1 MVAMK
6 TVCHC
11 RWHDSRNFPVGKEK
25 AMQNPLKKVNLAHYW
40 RKAFVKWGVAIIA
53 LLIVVYGVVGFFV
66 VPGILRDK
74 AQAFVYEKFE
84 RTLAMSDVSFN
95 PFTLTA
101 EIDGM
106 RLSEHGRDDPFLT
119 FDHLTLNVSAQSI
132 FRMAPVIEE
141 IRLVNPVVRLVRT
154 DSHHYNIDDF
164 VAFAMEP
171 KEDDSPARFSINNIQ
186 IENATIEFDDQPKKK
201 RHVLNELNVT
211 VPFVSSIPSQVDIF
225 VDLAVSGKFNNENIA
240 LTGKA
245 RPFFREKDGMFT
257 VNLDRIDLPVY
268 VDYLPF
274 TPKFALKD
282 GKVSIHMNVGFG
294 QAESGKPG
302 LTMAGNVLLESLVL
316 DGADGHPVA
325 RIPSLGVDLA
335 QSDILSGN
343 IGIDRIELK
352 SPELYLDRN
361 RAGVWNVLQLADFP
375 QDKKTDKVVSA
386 GEDNADKTGIPWH
399 VTLKQFVVR
408 DGMFRINDQ
417 IHVVP
422 ANFSVDHFGLNVE
435 GVVLD
440 VPGRHVMVEKV
451 ASEGTDIRFL
461 HGKLKWQ
468 QQARTPA
475 KALRQA
481 ASEAGEKTGFGFQV
495 NRAEIRD
502 WSIHFENRDA
512 GMKVVTDVDGL
523 TVIVDNLSSEQDRT
537 VQVALDAKVN
547 QRGTLSL
554 AGNLNLSPLKGD
566 IDLDFRNVDVRFVQ
580 PYIEDFVNLSVRQAD
595 LTLQGKLQLTQT
607 KNQNLQARFTG
618 NAGIGRLV
626 TVDQLSKQPFVSWN
640 DLSLKGIRFDLKPLS
655 VVVDQVRLNNLAARV
670 ILGSNG
676 RLNLQDIMRSETGG
690 RKSLTDAEEKGIAT
704 TAQAAS
710 ADTNAETAR
719 KKRPDYS
726 VRIGKWLINNGK
738 IRFSDNFIRPRYTAN
753 LVNLQGSVSGLS
765 TAVNRQAAVN
775 IRGRVNGAPLVIA
788 GSFNPFGSLALDIK
802 AKVKGMELAQF
813 SAYSGKYIG
822 YGIEKGKLSFD
833 VAYKVE
839 NDQLSAE
846 NSLILDQLTLGEKV
860 ESESAVNLPV
870 SLALSLLKDRNGVI
884 DINLPIGGSLNDP
897 EFSVGGIVLRVIVNL
912 IQKTVTAPFSLLASL
927 IGDSEELSWLP
938 FDPGSYAISADGEK
952 KLGLLARA
960 LEERPGLSLEI
971 AGRYD
976 PAIDSEGLGKMTIL
990 RKIKTEKARKM
1001 GQTVAVKD
1009 IVLSEKE
1016 YADGVKRLYGDE
1028 DFDKPRNW
1036 IGFSKSLPL
1045 PEMEKLLSRHYAGKK
1060 DDMIRLADR
1069 RAQAVK
1075 NWLVEQGKAPEERL
1089 FVMASKAR
1097 ESAGDESGNR
1107 VDFSLK

>member
-1 MVAMK
+1 
-6 TVCHC
+6 
-11 RWHDSRNFPVGKEK
+11 
-25 AMQNPLKKVNLAHYW
+25 MQNPLKKVNLAHYW
-40 RKAFVKWGVAIIA
+40 QKAFIKWGVAIVA
-53 LLIVVYGVVGFFV
+53 LLIVIYGVVGFFV

-119 FDHLTLNVSAQSI
+119 FDHLTLDMSAQSI

-141 IRLVNPVVRLVRT
+141 IRVVNPVVRLVRT

-201 RHVLNELNVT
+201 QHVLSELDVT

-225 VDLAVSGKFNNENIA
+225 VDLAVSGKFNNEKIA

-245 RPFFREKDGMFT
+245 RPFFREKDGMLT
-257 VNLDRIDLPVY
+257 VNLDKIDLPSY

-282 GKVSIHMNVGFG
+282 GKVSIHMDVGFG
-294 QAESGKPG
+294 QPENGKPG
-302 LTMAGNVLLESLVL
+302 FTLAGNVLLESLVL
-316 DGADGHPVA
+316 NGPDGHPIA
-325 RIPSLGVDLA
+325 RIPALGVDLA
-335 QSDILSGN
+335 KSDILSGD

-375 QDKKTDKVVSA
+375 QGKKTATSDTDA
-386 GEDNADKTGIPWH
+386 GKADNAGIPWH
-399 VTLKQFVVR
+399 ISLKQFAVTE
-408 DGMFRINDQ
+408 GTFRINDQ

-422 ANFSVDHFGLNVE
+422 ANFEIDRFGLNVE

-440 VPGRHVMVEKV
+440 VQGRHLTVEKI

-468 QQARTPA
+468 QDARTPA
-475 KALRQA
+475 RALRKV
-481 ASEAGEKTGFGFQV
+481 ASEAGEQTGFGFQV
-495 NRAEIRD
+495 NRTEIRD
-502 WSIHFENRDA
+502 WFVHFENRDA
-512 GMKVVTDVDGL
+512 GMTVVTDVEGL
-523 TVIVDNLSSEQDRT
+523 TVVVDNLSSKPDQA
-537 VQVALDAKVN
+537 VQLAVDAKVN
-547 QRGTLSL
+547 KRGTLSL
-554 AGNLNLSPLKGD
+554 AGNLNLSPLKAEM
-566 IDLDFRNVDVRFVQ
+566 DLDFRNVDVRFIQ

-595 LTLQGKLQLTQT
+595 LTLQGKLQVSQT
-607 KNQNLQARFTG
+607 KRQNLQARFTG
-618 NAGIGRLV
+618 NAGIGKLV

-640 DLSLKGIRFDLKPLS
+640 DLSLKGIRFDLAPLS
-655 VVVDQVRLNNLAARV
+655 VVVDQVRLNNLVARV

-676 RLNLQDIMRSETGG
+676 RLNLQDILRSETGG
-690 RKSLTDAEEKGIAT
+690 RKSLTDAEEKGITAT
-704 TAQAAS
+704 TTQTASADAQAA
-710 ADTNAETAR
+710 AT

-765 TAVNRQAAVN
+765 TAANKQAAVSV
-775 IRGRVNGAPLVIA
+775 RGRVNGAPLLID

-860 ESESAVNLPV
+860 ESDSAVNLPV

-938 FDPGSYAISADGEK
+938 FDPGSHVISPAGEK
-952 KLGLLARA
+952 KLGSLARA

-990 RKIKTEKARKM
+990 RKIKAEKARKT

-1016 YADGVKRLYGDE
+1016 YADGVKALYGDE
-1028 DFDKPRNW
+1028 DFDKPKNW

-1075 NWLVEQGKAPEERL
+1075 NWLMEQGKVPEERL
-1089 FVMASKAR
+1089 FVTASKAR
-1097 ESAGDESGNR
+1097 ETVGDESGNR

>member
-1 MVAMK
+1 
-6 TVCHC
+6 
-11 RWHDSRNFPVGKEK
+11 
-25 AMQNPLKKVNLAHYW
+25 MQNPLKKVNLAHYW
-40 RKAFVKWGVAIIA
+40 QKAFIKWGVAIVA
-53 LLIVVYGVVGFFV
+53 LLIVIYGVVGFFV

-119 FDHLTLNVSAQSI
+119 FDHLTLDMSAQSI

-141 IRLVNPVVRLVRT
+141 IRVVNPVVRLVRT

-201 RHVLNELNVT
+201 QHVLSELDVT

-225 VDLAVSGKFNNENIA
+225 VDLAVSGKFNNEKIA

-245 RPFFREKDGMFT
+245 RPFFREKDGMLT
-257 VNLDRIDLPVY
+257 VNLDKIDLPSY

-282 GKVSIHMNVGFG
+282 GKVSIHMDVGFG
-294 QAESGKPG
+294 QPENGKPG
-302 LTMAGNVLLESLVL
+302 FTLAGNVLLESLVL
-316 DGADGHPVA
+316 DGPDGHPIA
-325 RIPSLGVDLA
+325 RIPALGVDLA
-335 QSDILSGN
+335 KSDILSGD

-375 QDKKTDKVVSA
+375 QGKKTEKTAISDA
-386 GEDNADKTGIPWH
+386 GTGNADKAGIPWH
-399 VTLKQFVVR
+399 ISLKQFAVT
-408 DGMFRINDQ
+408 DGTFRINDQ

-422 ANFSVDHFGLNVE
+422 ANFEIDRFGLNVE

-440 VPGRHVMVEKV
+440 VPGRHLTVEKI
-451 ASEGTDIRFL
+451 ASDGTDIRFL

-468 QQARTPA
+468 QEARTPA
-475 KALRQA
+475 RALRKV
-481 ASEAGEKTGFGFQV
+481 ASEAGEQTGFGFQV
-495 NRAEIRD
+495 NRTEIRD
-502 WSIHFENRDA
+502 WFVHFENRDA
-512 GMKVVTDVDGL
+512 GMKVVTDVEGL
-523 TVIVDNLSSEQDRT
+523 TVVVDNLSSKPDQA
-537 VQVALDAKVN
+537 VQLAVDAKVN
-547 QRGTLSL
+547 KRGTLSL
-554 AGNLNLSPLKGD
+554 AGNLNLSPLKAEM
-566 IDLDFRNVDVRFVQ
+566 DLDFRNVDVRFIQ

-595 LTLQGKLQLTQT
+595 LTLQGKLQVSQT
-607 KNQNLQARFTG
+607 KRQNLQARFTG

-640 DLSLKGIRFDLKPLS
+640 DLSLKGIRFDLAPLS
-655 VVVDQVRLNNLAARV
+655 VVVDQVRLNNLVARV

-676 RLNLQDIMRSETGG
+676 RLNLQDILRSETGG
-690 RKSLTDAEEKGIAT
+690 RKSLTDAEEKGITAET
-704 TAQAAS
+704 TQTAS
-710 ADTNAETAR
+710 ADTQAVAT

-765 TAVNRQAAVN
+765 TAVNKQAAVSV
-775 IRGRVNGAPLVIA
+775 RGRVNGAPLVID

-860 ESESAVNLPV
+860 ESDSAVNLPV

-938 FDPGSYAISADGEK
+938 FDPGSHVISPAGEK
-952 KLGLLARA
+952 KLGSLARA

-990 RKIKTEKARKM
+990 RKIKAEKARKT

-1016 YADGVKRLYGDE
+1016 YADGVKALYGDE
-1028 DFDKPRNW
+1028 DFDKPKNW

-1075 NWLVEQGKAPEERL
+1075 NWLMEQGKVSEERL
-1089 FVMASKAR
+1089 FVTASKAR
-1097 ESAGDESGNR
+1097 ETSGDESGNR

>member
-1 MVAMK
+1 
-6 TVCHC
+6 
-11 RWHDSRNFPVGKEK
+11 
-25 AMQNPLKKVNLAHYW
+25 MQNPLKKVNLAHYW
-40 RKAFVKWGVAIIA
+40 QKSFVKWAVAIVA
-53 LLIVVYGVVGFFV
+53 LLIVVYGVVGFLV
-66 VPGILRDK
+66 LPGILRDK
-74 AQAFVYEKFE
+74 AQEFVYGKFE
-84 RTLAMSDVSFN
+84 RTLVLSDVSFN
-95 PFTLTA
+95 PFTLA
-101 EIDGM
+101 VEIDGLQ
-106 RLSEHGRDDPFLT
+106 LSEHGRDEPFLT

-141 IRLVNPVVRLVRT
+141 IRLINPTVRLVRT
-154 DSHHYNIDDF
+154 ENHHYNIDDF

-186 IENATIEFDDQPKKK
+186 IENAKIEFDDRPKNK
-201 RHVLNELNVT
+201 RHIVDELNVT

-225 VDLAVSGKFNNENIA
+225 VDLAVSGKFNNEKIA

-245 RPFFREKDGMFT
+245 RPFFKEKDGKVT
-257 VNLDRIDLPVY
+257 VNLDRIDLPSY

-282 GKVSIHMNVGFG
+282 GKVSIQMDVGFE
-294 QAESGKPG
+294 QPENGKPG
-302 LTMAGNVLLESLVL
+302 LTLAGNVLLESLVM
-316 DGADGHPVA
+316 DGADGHPIA
-325 RIPSLGVDLA
+325 RIPALGIDLA

-361 RAGVWNVLQLADFP
+361 RTGVWNVLQLADFP
-375 QDKKTDKVVSA
+375 QGKKTDKTA
-386 GEDNADKTGIPWH
+386 TADKDANKTAIPWH
-399 VTLKQFVVR
+399 ISLKQFALM
-408 DGMFRINDQ
+408 DGTFRINDQ
-417 IHVVP
+417 SHAIP
-422 ANFSVDHFGLNVE
+422 ADFSIDHFGLSVD

-440 VPGRHVMVEKV
+440 IPGRHVTVEKV
-451 ASEGTDIRFL
+451 VSEGTSIGFL
-461 HGKLKWQ
+461 HGKLKKQ
-468 QQARTPA
+468 QKTRVPA
-475 KALRQA
+475 KAIRKA
-481 ASEAGEKTGFGFQV
+481 VSEAGEQTGFGFQI
-495 NRAEIRD
+495 NHAEIRD

-512 GMKVVTDVDGL
+512 GQKVVTDVEGL
-523 TVIVDNLSSEQDRT
+523 TVVVDNLSSQPDQT
-537 VQVALDAKVN
+537 VQLAVDAKVN
-547 QRGTLSL
+547 QHGTLSL
-554 AGNLNLSPLKGD
+554 AGNLNLSPLKAE
-566 IDLDFRNVDVRFVQ
+566 IDLDFRKVDIRFVQ
-580 PYIEDFVNLSVRQAD
+580 PYIDEFVNLSVRQAD
-595 LTLQGKLQLTQT
+595 LTLQGKLQLAQT
-607 KNQNLQARFTG
+607 KRNSLQTHFTG
-618 NAGIGRLV
+618 NGGIGKLV
-626 TVDQLSKQPFVSWN
+626 TVDQLSRQPFVSWN
-640 DLSLKGIRFDLKPLS
+640 DLSLKGIRFDLAPLS
-655 VVVDQVRLNNLAARV
+655 IVVDQVRLDNLSARV
-670 ILGSNG
+670 ILSSAG
-676 RLNLQDIMRSETGG
+676 RLNLQDIMRSEAGG
-690 RKSLTDAEEKGIAT
+690 RKSLTDAEEKSRLASETPAAGTRVAT
-704 TAQAAS
+704 TS
-710 ADTNAETAR
+710 
-719 KKRPDYS
+719 KKGPGYS
-726 VRIGKWLINNGK
+726 VKIGKWLINKGR

-753 LVNLQGSVSGLS
+753 LSNLQGSVSGLS
-765 TAVNRQAAVN
+765 TAANKRAAVN
-775 IRGRVNGAPLVIA
+775 LRGRVNGAPLAIT

-846 NSLILDQLTLGEKV
+846 NALILDQLTLGEKV
-860 ESESAVNLPV
+860 ESESALNLPV

-884 DINLPIGGSLNDP
+884 DINLPVGGSLNDP

-912 IQKTVTAPFSLLASL
+912 IQKAVTAPFSLLASV

-938 FDPGSYAISADGEK
+938 FDPGSHAISPAGEK
-952 KLGLLARA
+952 KLGVLARA

-976 PAIDSEGLGKMTIL
+976 PAVDSEGLGKMTIL
-990 RKIKTEKARKM
+990 RKIKAEKAHEA
-1001 GQTVAVKD
+1001 GQAVAAKD

-1016 YADGVKRLYGDE
+1016 YAEGVKELYDDE

-1075 NWLVEQGKAPEERL
+1075 NWLVEQGKISEERL
-1089 FVMASKAR
+1089 FVTASKAR
-1097 ESAGDESGNR
+1097 ETAGEESGSR